1 MIVVVGLGNPG
12 RKYAKTKHN
21 VGFMVVDALV
31 RKYNFSEF
39 RNKYDYFI
47 AEGRVE
53 NHDIVMIKPATY
65 MNLSGNVVKK
75 VINKT
80 IINSLPDSLIVIH
93 DDMDLPI
100 GKIKIKKNGSS
111 GGHKGVQSIID
122 SLGTNNFIRVKIG
135 IGKDLFQD
143 GSDYVLS
150 PFTKEQQAVIKEK
163 ISQAADAIIVI
174 INEGVNKAM
183 TIYNRN

>member
-75 VINKT
+75 
-80 IINSLPDSLIVIH
+80 
-93 DDMDLPI
+93 
-100 GKIKIKKNGSS
+100 
-111 GGHKGVQSIID
+111 
-122 SLGTNNFIRVKIG
+122 
-135 IGKDLFQD
+135 
-143 GSDYVLS
+143 
-150 PFTKEQQAVIKEK
+150 
-163 ISQAADAIIVI
+163 
-174 INEGVNKAM
+174 
-183 TIYNRN
+183 